1 MRRLVMHGYG
11 YYNSLRWKQI
21 SLDFSN
27 MKALF
32 ICTLLIL
39 QSPSLWAQEKIIKAL
54 GIKSKSEVNQYFE
67 NGVLESSDTIKD
79 LIQYDSAGRIA
90 NIKDFSY
97 MNINPSPINQ
107 RHYYN
112 KDGSLAYELSLYP
125 DSNQLSG
132 DSQDTFRFKEYV
144 YDPKGKLVETKLQY
158 FDLGETIYYQYNNLG
173 KLVSAMGYN
182 EKGNVTTYSILKYQ
196 KDSLIN
202 LFVSGSNS
210 MSSEY
215 RYFYEPETNQ
225 LRYRESWF
233 SGNKIVEY
241 FNSLG
246 EISYSK
252 VSRDNKQVAER
263 RYFYTNGLLTEEHYS
278 EITEEGDKNLI
289 YRTFYIYE

>member
-1 MRRLVMHGYG
+1 
-11 YYNSLRWKQI
+11 
-21 SLDFSN
+21 

-54 GIKSKSEVNQYFE
+54 GIKSKSEINQYFE

-97 MNINPSPINQ
+97 MNIYPSPINQ

-112 KDGSLAYELSLYP
+112 EDGSLAFELSFYP

-132 DSQDTFRFKEYV
+132 DSQDTFRFQEYV
-144 YDPKGKLVETKLQY
+144 YDPKGKLVETKLQF

-173 KLVSAMGYN
+173 KLVSAMGYDL
-182 EKGNVTTYSILKYQ
+182 KGNVSTFSILKYH
-196 KDSLIN
+196 KDSLID
-202 LFVSGSNS
+202 LFVTGSNS

-225 LRYRESWF
+225 LRYRETWNR
-233 SGNKIVEY
+233 GYKIVEH

-252 VSRDNKQVAER
+252 VSHDNKQVAER
-263 RYFYTNGLLTEEHYS
+263 RYIYTNGLLTEEHYS